1 MINTIVRACGAA
13 VKALCSLRP
22 AFASRATVLHSEERR
37 LRPVSQ
43 LQPGPRPPATPRL
56 AARPL
61 QTEPGDFSGNR
72 PSAATAPA
80 GRGVGGRTCLA
91 GGLAKARPAPAAPG
105 PAAERAPPS
114 RVQRAGLPQGPTG
127 VRCPGAGQGGASL
140 SLAFDSCPSHS
151 HAAKPLLRKCPN
163 EATARMGTTEEV
175 TSHIHLRF
183 VLNSRNSNSLRM
195 PSSSPHF

>member
-1 MINTIVRACGAA
+1 MINTIVQACGAA
-13 VKALCSLRP
+13 IKALCHCGRLLPLERQSFTPRSG
-22 AFASRATVLHSEERR
+22 AFA
-37 LRPVSQ
+37 PCPNCSQ
-43 LQPGPRPPATPRL
+43 APGRRPPPL